1 MAKVIQDFEKKEFKS
16 GGDLNIGIVNKKRT
30 QGEGIGSIFSSI
42 GNLINANKQTIST
55 IGEIGKATSNIAS
68 AAQKINDVR
77 KTNQEIENLK
87 KTQEIL
93 SKQKSQPNKIA
104 INDAIEKAF
113 SNKQGDG
120 FYKVE

>member
-1 MAKVIQDFEKKEFKS
+1 MAKVIQDFEKKEFKQ

-30 QGEGIGSIFSSI
+30 EGQGIGSIFSSI
-42 GNLINANKQTIST
+42 GNLINANKETIST
-55 IGEIGKATSNIAS
+55 IGEIGKATSNIVS

-104 INDAIEKAF
+104 INDALDKAF
-113 SNKQGDG
+113 SGNG